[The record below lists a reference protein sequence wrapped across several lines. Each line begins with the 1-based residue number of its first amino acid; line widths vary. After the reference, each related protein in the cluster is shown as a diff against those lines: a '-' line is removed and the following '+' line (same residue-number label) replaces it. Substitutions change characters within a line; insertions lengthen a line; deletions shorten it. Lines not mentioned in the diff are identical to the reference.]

1 MGRQAWRLPLSL
13 VEEQRAALAAP
24 LLFLLH
30 TTMQNAVPL
39 QQRLSVFSDRHFKYL
54 MIAPAI
60 LILLLVGIF
69 PLIYSLIVSFQNL
82 TMTEV
87 DTSFQGLLN
96 YRQLFK
102 DVRLWQAL
110 GHTALITA
118 IALPLELVLGY
129 LLAQLFLDKMP
140 GRQVFVALLVLP
152 TVLSPIVAGATW
164 RLMFDV
170 RFGPI
175 GQILSF
181 FAGEPVNILWTVN
194 PSFVYP
200 AIIVCEVWQWTPF
213 MFLLLLAALSNV
225 DQSQLEAAELDGATY
240 WRKLRLIVLP
250 AIKPVVAI
258 AVLIRGLDL
267 FRIFDI
273 IWALTEGGPG
283 SMTETISLYTY
294 VIGFTQFDTSYTAA
308 IAFLVIALL
317 TLLVTFAL
325 RRMELVK

>member
-1 MGRQAWRLPLSL
+1 MNPEITSGSRVSL
-13 VEEQRAALAAP
+13 FA
-24 LLFLLH
+24 
-30 TTMQNAVPL
+30 
-39 QQRLSVFSDRHFKYL
+39 DRNFKYL

-69 PLIYSLIVSFQNL
+69 PLIYSLVVSFQNI
-82 TMTEV
+82 TMTDV

-96 YRQLFK
+96 YRQLFR
-102 DVRLWQAL
+102 DARLWQAL
-110 GHTALITA
+110 WHTVFITA
-118 IALPLELVLGY
+118 VALPLELILGF
-129 LLAQLFLDKMP
+129 LLAQLFLDRMP
-140 GRQVFVALLVLP
+140 GRQIFVALLVLP

-170 RFGPI
+170 RFGPV

-200 AIIVCEVWQWTPF
+200 AIIICEVWQWTPF

-225 DQSQLEAAELDGATY
+225 DQSQLEAAELDGASY
-240 WRKLRLIVLP
+240 WRVLRQIVVP

-267 FRIFDI
+267 FRIFDV

-294 VIGFTQFDTSYTAA
+294 VIGFKQFDTSYTAA
-308 IAFLVIALL
+308 VAFLVVAIL
-317 TLLVTFAL
+317 TVIVTFVL
-325 RRMELVK
+325 RRVELVK

>member
-1 MGRQAWRLPLSL
+1 MSSEITSASRVSIFA
-13 VEEQRAALAAP
+13 
-24 LLFLLH
+24 
-30 TTMQNAVPL
+30 
-39 QQRLSVFSDRHFKYL
+39 DRNFKYL

-60 LILLLVGIF
+60 LILLLVGLF
-69 PLIYSLIVSFQNL
+69 PLIYSLVVSFQNI

-87 DTSFQGLLN
+87 DTSFSGLLN
-96 YRQLFK
+96 YRQLFR
-102 DVRLWQAL
+102 DVRLWEAL
-110 GHTALITA
+110 GHTVLITA
-118 IALPLELVLGY
+118 IALPLELILGF
-129 LLAQLFLDKMP
+129 LLAQLFLDRMP
-140 GRQVFVALLVLP
+140 GRQIFVALLVLP

-181 FAGEPVNILWTVN
+181 FAREPVNILWTVN

-225 DQSQLEAAELDGATY
+225 DQSQLEAAELDGASY
-240 WRKLRLIVLP
+240 WRALRQIVVP

-267 FRIFDI
+267 FRIFDV

-294 VIGFTQFDTSYTAA
+294 VIGFKQFDTSYTAA
-308 IAFLVIALL
+308 VAFLVVALL
-317 TLLVTFAL
+317 TLVVTFVL
-325 RRMELVK
+325 RRVELVK

>member
-1 MGRQAWRLPLSL
+1 
-13 VEEQRAALAAP
+13 
-24 LLFLLH
+24 
-30 TTMQNAVPL
+30 
-39 QQRLSVFSDRHFKYL
+39 

-60 LILLLVGIF
+60 LILLLVGVF
-69 PLIYSLIVSFQNL
+69 PLIYSLVVSFQNI
-82 TMTEV
+82 TMTDV
-87 DTSFQGLLN
+87 DTSFSGLLN
-96 YRQLFK
+96 YAQLFK

-110 GHTALITA
+110 GHTALIT
-118 IALPLELVLGY
+118 IVALPLELIFGF
-129 LLAQLFLDKMP
+129 LLAQLFLERMP
-140 GRQVFVALLVLP
+140 GRQIFISLLVLP

-175 GQILSF
+175 GQIVSF
-181 FAGEPVNILWTVN
+181 FAGHPVSMLWTVN
-194 PSFVYP
+194 PSLVYP
-200 AIIVCEVWQWTPF
+200 AIIICEVWQWTPF

-225 DQSQLEAAELDGATY
+225 DQSQLEAAELDGASY
-240 WRKLRLIVLP
+240 WRVLWTIVIP

-294 VIGFTQFDTSYTAA
+294 IAGFVQFDTSYTSAV
-308 IAFLVIALL
+308 AFLVVVVL
-317 TLLVTFAL
+317 TIIVTFAL

>member
-1 MGRQAWRLPLSL
+1 MTSHSTLSD
-13 VEEQRAALAAP
+13 
-24 LLFLLH
+24 
-30 TTMQNAVPL
+30 
-39 QQRLSVFSDRHFKYL
+39 RLSVVSDRHFKYL

-60 LILLLVGIF
+60 FVLLLVGLF
-69 PLIYSLIVSFQNL
+69 PLVYSLVVSFQNI

-87 DTSFQGLLN
+87 DTSFAGLLN
-96 YRQLFK
+96 YKQLFK
-102 DVRLWQAL
+102 DLRLWQAL

-118 IALPLELVLGY
+118 IALPLELILGF
-129 LLAQLFLDKMP
+129 LLAQLFLERLP
-140 GRQVFVALLVLP
+140 GRQIFVALLVLP

-175 GQILSF
+175 GQILGVL
-181 FAGEPVNILWTVN
+181 AGHPVNILWTVN

-200 AIIVCEVWQWTPF
+200 GIVICEVWQWTPF

-225 DQSQLEAAELDGATY
+225 DQSQLEAAELDGASY
-240 WRKLRLIVLP
+240 WRVLRQIIIP
-250 AIKPVVAI
+250 AIRPVVAI

-294 VIGFTQFDTSYTAA
+294 VIGFVQFDTSYTAA
-308 IAFLVIALL
+308 VAFLVVAVLSVIV
-317 TLLVTFAL
+317 TLAL
-325 RRMELVK
+325 RRTELVR

>member
-1 MGRQAWRLPLSL
+1 MTSYTTLSD
-13 VEEQRAALAAP
+13 
-24 LLFLLH
+24 
-30 TTMQNAVPL
+30 
-39 QQRLSVFSDRHFKYL
+39 RLSVFSDRNFKYL

-60 LILLLVGIF
+60 FVLLLVGLF
-69 PLIYSLIVSFQNL
+69 PLVYSLVVSFQNI

-87 DTSFQGLLN
+87 DDSFVGLLN

-102 DVRLWQAL
+102 DLRLWQAL

-118 IALPLELVLGY
+118 IALPLELLLGF
-129 LLAQLFLDKMP
+129 LLAQLFLERLP
-140 GRQVFVALLVLP
+140 GRQIFVALLVLP

-175 GQILSF
+175 GQILSVL
-181 FAGEPVNILWTVN
+181 AGHPVNILWTVN
-194 PSFVYP
+194 PSYVYP
-200 AIIVCEVWQWTPF
+200 GIIICEVWQWTPF

-225 DQSQLEAAELDGATY
+225 DQSQLEAAELDGASY
-240 WRKLRLIVLP
+240 WRVLRQIIIP
-250 AIKPVVAI
+250 AIRPVVAI

-294 VIGFTQFDTSYTAA
+294 VIGFVQFDTSYSAA
-308 IAFLVIALL
+308 VAFLVVAVLSVIV
-317 TLLVTFAL
+317 TLAL
-325 RRMELVK
+325 RRTELVR

>member
-1 MGRQAWRLPLSL
+1 MTS
-13 VEEQRAALAAP
+13 
-24 LLFLLH
+24 H
-30 TTMQNAVPL
+30 TTL
-39 QQRLSVFSDRHFKYL
+39 SDRLSVFSDINFKYL

-60 LILLLVGIF
+60 FVLLLVGLF
-69 PLIYSLIVSFQNL
+69 PLVYSLVVSFQNI

-87 DTSFQGLLN
+87 DDSFVGLLN

-102 DVRLWQAL
+102 DLRLWQAL

-118 IALPLELVLGY
+118 IALPLELILGF
-129 LLAQLFLDKMP
+129 LLAQLFLERLP
-140 GRQVFVALLVLP
+140 GRQIFVALLVLP

-175 GQILSF
+175 GQILSVL
-181 FAGEPVNILWTVN
+181 AGHPVNILWTVN
-194 PSFVYP
+194 PSYVYP
-200 AIIVCEVWQWTPF
+200 GIIICEVWQWTPF

-225 DQSQLEAAELDGATY
+225 DQSQLEAAELDGASY
-240 WRKLRLIVLP
+240 WRVLRQIIIP
-250 AIKPVVAI
+250 AIRPVVAI

-294 VIGFTQFDTSYTAA
+294 VIGFVQFDTSYTAA
-308 IAFLVIALL
+308 VAFLVVAVLSVIV
-317 TLLVTFAL
+317 TLAL
-325 RRMELVK
+325 RRTELVR

>member
-1 MGRQAWRLPLSL
+1 MRTGPSLSY
-13 VEEQRAALAAP
+13 
-24 LLFLLH
+24 
-30 TTMQNAVPL
+30 
-39 QQRLSVFSDRHFKYL
+39 RLSASSDRYFKYL
-54 MIAPAI
+54 TIAPAI
-60 LILLLVGIF
+60 FILLLVGVF
-69 PLIYSLIVSFQNL
+69 PLIYSLVVSFQNI

-87 DTSFQGLLN
+87 DTSFHGLLN
-96 YRQLFK
+96 YKQLFR
-102 DVRLWQAL
+102 DTRLWQAL
-110 GHTALITA
+110 GHTTLITA
-118 IALPLELVLGY
+118 VALPLELIFGF

-140 GRQVFVALLVLP
+140 ARQVFVALLVLP

-175 GQILSF
+175 GQILSAI
-181 FAGEPVNILWTVN
+181 AGEPVTILWTVN

-225 DQSQLEAAELDGATY
+225 DQSQLEAAELDGASY
-240 WRKLRLIVLP
+240 WRQLRQIVIP

-308 IAFLVIALL
+308 VAFLVVAIL
-317 TLLVTFAL
+317 TIIVTYIL

>member
-1 MGRQAWRLPLSL
+1 MTSHSTLS
-13 VEEQRAALAAP
+13 E
-24 LLFLLH
+24 
-30 TTMQNAVPL
+30 
-39 QQRLSVFSDRHFKYL
+39 RLSVVSDRHFKYL

-60 LILLLVGIF
+60 FVLLLVGLF
-69 PLIYSLIVSFQNL
+69 PLVYSLVVSFQNI

-87 DTSFQGLLN
+87 DTSFAGLLN
-96 YRQLFK
+96 YKQLFK
-102 DVRLWQAL
+102 DLRLWQAL

-118 IALPLELVLGY
+118 IALPLELILGF
-129 LLAQLFLDKMP
+129 LLAQLFLERLP
-140 GRQVFVALLVLP
+140 GRQIFVALLVLP

-175 GQILSF
+175 GQILGWL
-181 FAGEPVNILWTVN
+181 AGHPVNILWTVN

-200 AIIVCEVWQWTPF
+200 GIIICEVWQWTPF
-213 MFLLLLAALSNV
+213 MFLLLLAAISNV
-225 DQSQLEAAELDGATY
+225 DQSQLEAAELDGASY
-240 WRKLRLIVLP
+240 WRVLRQIIIP
-250 AIKPVVAI
+250 AIRPVVAI

-294 VIGFTQFDTSYTAA
+294 VIGFVQFDTSYTAA
-308 IAFLVIALL
+308 VAFLVVAVLSVIV
-317 TLLVTFAL
+317 TLAL
-325 RRMELVK
+325 RRTELVR